1 MHIGKSRM
9 PNRLAPIC
17 LFTYNRLEE
26 TKLTVGHLQKND
38 LAKESIIYIFSDGA
52 KNKSS
57 VKAVEA
63 VRQYL
68 KTVDGFAQVKVIEAP
83 INKGLAKS
91 IVTGVSQIINEYGRV
106 IVLEDDLITT
116 PNFLSYMNQAL
127 EFYQAQEKVW
137 SVSGFSFP
145 IKYDAAYTFDNSFG
159 LRASS
164 WGWATWKNRWEL
176 VDWDVSDYSD
186 FINNNV
192 AKRAFNRGG
201 SDMCKM
207 LDDQMAGKINSWA
220 IRFCYAQFKQQCYDI
235 LPVDS
240 KVVNIGF
247 NDEASNTQGMETRFS
262 TNLDTSEKTVFTF
275 NHVIDVDENVLAQF
289 RKPLS
294 IFSRIKFKL
303 MNKLKRQG

>member
-1 MHIGKSRM
+1 ME
-9 PNRLAPIC
+9 LAPIC

-26 TKLTVGHLQKND
+26 TKLTISHLKKNG
-38 LAKESIIYIFSDGA
+38 LATKSKLYIFSDGA
-52 KNKSS
+52 KNEESIKS
-57 VKAVEA
+57 VKS

-68 KTVDGFAQVKVIEAP
+68 KTIEGFKQIKIIESP
-83 INKGLAKS
+83 INKGLADS
-91 IVTGVSQIINEYGRV
+91 IITGVSQIINEYGRV
-106 IVLEDDLITT
+106 IVLEDDLITS
-116 PNFLSYMNQAL
+116 PNFLCYMNQAL
-127 EFYQAQEKVW
+127 EFYQAEEKVW

-164 WGWATWKNRWEL
+164 WGWATWENRWDL
-176 VDWDVSDYSD
+176 VDWEVSDYAE

-192 AKRAFNRGG
+192 AKKAFNRGG

-207 LDDQMAGKINSWA
+207 LDDQMTGKINSWA
-220 IRFCYAQFKQQCYDI
+220 IRFCYAQFKQQRYDI

-275 NHVIDVDENVLAQF
+275 NNVIDVDEDVLEQF

-303 MNKLKRQG
+303 INKLKRQG